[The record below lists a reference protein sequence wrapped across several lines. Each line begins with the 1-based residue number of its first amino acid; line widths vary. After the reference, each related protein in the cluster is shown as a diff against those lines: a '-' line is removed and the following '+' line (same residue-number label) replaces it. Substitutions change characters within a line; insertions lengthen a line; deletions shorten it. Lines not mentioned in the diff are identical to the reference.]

1 VSAARAVLGVALV
14 GAAILGVVVS
24 LRYLVHAYLLRDRRL
39 AVVAALDLVVFAFA
53 VLLLVVGGVL

>member
-24 LRYLVHAYLLRDRRL
+24 LRYLVHAYLLRDRGL
-39 AVVAALDLVVFAFA
+39 AVVAALDLVVFA
-53 VLLLVVGGVL
+53 VLLLVGGGVL

>member
-14 GAAILGVVVS
+14 GTATVGVVVS

>member
-39 AVVAALDLVVFAFA
+39 AVVAACALVVFAFA
-53 VLLLVVGGVL
+53 VLLLVGGGVL